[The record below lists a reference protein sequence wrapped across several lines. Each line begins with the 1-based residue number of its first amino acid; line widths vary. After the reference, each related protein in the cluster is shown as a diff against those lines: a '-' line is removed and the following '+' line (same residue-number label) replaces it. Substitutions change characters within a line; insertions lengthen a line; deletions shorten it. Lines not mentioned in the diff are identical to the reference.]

1 MHIARVLTEFGWVR
15 ELNEGVK
22 RIYSDMEDFFLEPPE
37 YTEPS
42 GVYVRLTLKNNIK
55 VRSQRREERAEEAIG
70 TDAWGEL
77 DDLEREILAFMG
89 SRKEVTRAELVK
101 ITGKS
106 AVTVISRL
114 NQLMEK
120 GIIHRKGKKHDPS
133 QVYIFGEK

>member
-1 MHIARVLTEFGWVR
+1 MENHNGIEQSLIAQKWEGSELTNFGFIDDLDSRMSVSNLPLS
-15 ELNEGVK
+15 E
-22 RIYSDMEDFFLEPPE
+22 EPE
-37 YTEPS
+37 S
-42 GVYVRLTLKNNIK
+42 
-55 VRSQRREERAEEAIG
+55 
-70 TDAWGEL
+70 EL